1 MHKFFTTKL
10 FCFAVFAVL
19 CLFSNA
25 VFAKTSFV
33 DLKKNSFYK
42 NPKSKQYIFLGGGYD
57 SDYNSY
63 EYDINAAY
71 KYKSHKFIHEIDF
84 LHEVTHSSTTK
95 TPMKK
100 KEELYDLEIS
110 NRMILLNSKNYLN
123 IYNRLQYDEFSDFYY
138 DYAAASGLGRLFFNG
153 NLEASLNLGHQD
165 IKETGSQ
172 KVLLAMINA
181 KFKLN
186 DIVKIAFKGD
196 LIGQEEDYDE
206 KLKSILS
213 LRLRKRLSLQLVHK
227 YERNRYIKTTKT
239 YGRQDINRVKRSI
252 YLRFKYDF

>member
-1 MHKFFTTKL
+1 MVIFVFFL
-10 FCFAVFAVL
+10 FL
-19 CLFSNA
+19 TRESFS
-25 VFAKTSFV
+25 KDSFT

-42 NPKSKQYIFLGGGYD
+42 KAKSRQYIFLGGGYD

-138 DYAAASGLGRLFFNG
+138 DYAAASGLGRLFFDG

-172 KVLLAMINA
+172 KVLLAMINT

-213 LRLRKRLSLQLVHK
+213 LRLRKRLSLQLIHK